1 MCACPANNNKVVAAE
16 HGEPCVN
23 IPGPQPS
30 FCPAP
35 EPPDPFKREFI
46 GLGDGADLG
55 EKRDGGAEDRPDFS
69 GSGSPV
75 DGETITTAR
84 NSGPWVILENINH
97 RAVLRSPWG
106 LLSRAGLFGL
116 LFNFLA
122 STPADKLSAVTSRYC
137 QCACF

>member
-1 MCACPANNNKVVAAE
+1 MGNHVL
-16 HGEPCVN
+16 
-23 IPGPQPS
+23 ISQDLS
-30 FCPAP
+30 
-35 EPPDPFKREFI
+35 PPLVRHRSLQTHLRGNI

-55 EKRDGGAEDRPDFS
+55 EKRDGGAEDRSDFS

-75 DGETITTAR
+75 DAETITTAR

-97 RAVLRSPWG
+97 CAVLRSPWG

-116 LFNFLA
+116 LFHFLA
-122 STPADKLSAVTSRYC
+122 STPADKLSAVTSHYC